1 MLQPEVFASASEPQ
15 PFGFIATF
23 VCLGKNAE
31 DRSMLDGRG
40 SDCGLED
47 EGIVAGEEERGDDGH
62 MRNNDPPR
70 LVSTC

>member
-1 MLQPEVFASASEPQ
+1 
-15 PFGFIATF
+15 
-23 VCLGKNAE
+23 
-31 DRSMLDGRG
+31 MLDGRG